1 MSAFARFWAARLRA
15 PAGSLW
21 AIEFALPL
29 AHDRVYRW
37 RMTVQASLAAKT
49 CVPCKGGVPRLD
61 RDHARDLVGGVEG
74 WELNDDAT
82 RISSTFKFKDFP
94 GAQAFAS
101 RVSDLAE
108 SQFHH
113 PEITFGWGYCRVEFQ
128 TRKIRGLHENDFI
141 MAAKVNELDKGGA

>member
-1 MSAFARFWAARLRA
+1 
-15 PAGSLW
+15 
-21 AIEFALPL
+21 
-29 AHDRVYRW
+29 
-37 RMTVQASLAAKT
+37 MTDQATLAAKT

-61 RDHARDLVGGVEG
+61 RDHARDLISGVES

-101 RVSDLAE
+101 KVGDLAE

-141 MAAKVNELDKGGA
+141 MAAKVNELHKGAAMAEQGEAWD

>member
-1 MSAFARFWAARLRA
+1 MRRRSQ
-15 PAGSLW
+15 AGSLW
-21 AIEFALPL
+21 AIEFALLL
-29 AHDRVYRW
+29 AHGRVYRW
-37 RMTVQASLAAKT
+37 RMTDQAFLAAKT

-61 RDHARDLVGGVEG
+61 RDYARDLISGVEG

-94 GAQAFAS
+94 RAQAFAS
-101 RVSDLAE
+101 RVGDLAE

-113 PEITFGWGYCRVEFQ
+113 PEITFGWGYCRIEFQ

-141 MAAKVNELDKGGA
+141 MAAKVNELDKGGAVAEQAED

>member
-1 MSAFARFWAARLRA
+1 AESQFHHPEITFGWGYCRV
-15 PAGSLW
+15 
-21 AIEFALPL
+21 EFQT
-29 AHDRVYRW
+29 R
-37 RMTVQASLAAKT
+37 KI
-49 CVPCKGGVPRLD
+49 GGLLLTSI
-61 RDHARDLVGGVEG
+61 DHEKRSDGDLISGVEG

-141 MAAKVNELDKGGA
+141 MAAKVNELHKGAGVEQG